1 MPDKTA
7 AIVAIEAKKRVEP
20 HLEALKHHRQS
31 RSRLDRFALWIT
43 KYVGSMGF
51 FLVIVLW
58 TVGWLG
64 WNMLGPKS
72 ARFDPY
78 PGFVLW
84 LFISNMIQLFLM
96 PMILIG
102 QNLES
107 KESDL
112 RAEADLALN
121 KQAEKEN
128 QVILHKLD
136 ALQKDL
142 KLLTAN
148 AVEQNA

>member
-51 FLVIVLW
+51 FLVI
-58 TVGWLG
+58 
-64 WNMLGPKS
+64 
-72 ARFDPY
+72 
-78 PGFVLW
+78 VLW